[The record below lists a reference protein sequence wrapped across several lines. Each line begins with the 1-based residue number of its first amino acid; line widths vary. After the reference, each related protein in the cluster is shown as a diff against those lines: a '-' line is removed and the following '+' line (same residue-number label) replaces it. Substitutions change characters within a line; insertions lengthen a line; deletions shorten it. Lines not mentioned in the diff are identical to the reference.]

1 MIVIIFSRPHFNFGK
16 QKSQVAKLYYEI
28 TRHANKVKEYW
39 PRSLM
44 YQHDCNNIC
53 YFKTECVLLC
63 VQRVYDDVDYTE
75 KWDIL

>member
-1 MIVIIFSRPHFNFGK
+1 M
-16 QKSQVAKLYYEI
+16 KLPDMKVY
-28 TRHANKVKEYW
+28 ANKVKEYW

-44 YQHDCNNIC
+44 YQHDCINTC
-53 YFKTECVLLC
+53 YFKTECVSCVLC

>member
-1 MIVIIFSRPHFNFGK
+1 
-16 QKSQVAKLYYEI
+16 
-28 TRHANKVKEYW
+28 
-39 PRSLM
+39 M

-53 YFKTECVLLC
+53 YFKTECVLC